1 MPEVKHE
8 MPMQRTIKAETLGKE
23 LIFSASRS
31 DGPGGQN
38 VNKVNSKVTLKFDVA
53 QSVVLNQEEKD
64 IIYKKLA
71 SRLTKEGILVLTAQ
85 DSRSQLQ
92 NKEAVILKLE
102 KLLAKAFEK
111 RKVRKATK
119 PSKGSIQDRINKKKQ
134 LSEKKKWR
142 QKP

>member
-1 MPEVKHE
+1 M
-8 MPMQRTIKAETLGKE
+8 MTIPRMIASSKLGKE
-23 LIFSASRS
+23 LIFTASRS

-38 VNKVNSKVTLKFDVA
+38 VNKVNSKVTLKFDIA
-53 QSVVLNQEEKD
+53 QSEVLTQDEKD

-71 SRLTKEGILVLTAQ
+71 SRLTKEKVLVLTAQ
-85 DSRSQLQ
+85 DKRSQLQ